1 LRHGRHFH
9 EIKITFTGNVKGF
22 GQRLYAEL
30 LALFI
35 DKTDFP
41 STDTFIDP
49 GLVRCRCTG
58 YAASLLNGSSGGIDQ
73 KLELDGTTVQHPPT
87 KNPSTGRRRGV

>member
-1 LRHGRHFH
+1 
-9 EIKITFTGNVKGF
+9 VKGF

-30 LALFI
+30 LAFFI

-58 YAASLLNGSSGGIDQ
+58 YAASLLDIQREASASDHVSLKSETFEN
-73 KLELDGTTVQHPPT
+73 LDGTTVQHPPT
-87 KNPSTGRRRGV
+87 KKPQ